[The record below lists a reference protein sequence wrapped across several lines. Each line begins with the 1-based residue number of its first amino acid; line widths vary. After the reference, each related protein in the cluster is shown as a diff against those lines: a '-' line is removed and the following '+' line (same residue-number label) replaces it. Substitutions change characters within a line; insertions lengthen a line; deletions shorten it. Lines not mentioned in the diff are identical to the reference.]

1 MLGLRSG
8 HVDFGFYRPWCHDN
22 RLVVEELKG
31 KMGNDPM
38 KIRKI
43 EIEFP
48 LLVELPPGFEQALD
62 RLVDTVCKKYEQ
74 ENPMRVMWP
83 AGHGNKPIFSQADL
97 AFLGKPPNPDA
108 PKKGEPT
115 WEEHVYQIDVAERM
129 KGKMGG

>member
-1 MLGLRSG
+1 
-8 HVDFGFYRPWCHDN
+8 
-22 RLVVEELKG
+22 
-31 KMGNDPM
+31 M

-74 ENPMRVMWP
+74 ENPTRVMWP
-83 AGHGNKPIFSQADL
+83 AGHGSKPIFSQTDL

-108 PKKGEPT
+108 PKRGEPT
-115 WEEHVYQIDVAERM
+115 WEEDVYQIDVAERM
-129 KGKMGG
+129 KGKVGE